1 VLLGD
6 RGGHGRCLLVWAS
19 GTSLLGTVALLARSP
34 LADGWASLAGPD
46 RLPLDRALADLA
58 ALVLLGCTAWAWLA
72 LTATVLEAVRG
83 REPAAAHR
91 PWHLPGGVRRM
102 VLAACGL
109 ALATGVSPALA
120 DGHGHAEQGASRH
133 RHGIAVLAGLPLP
146 DRAAL
151 GARGPEPDPDPVD
164 RPRRGPHIVEVV
176 RGDSLWSIATRD
188 LAAGASDALV
198 DARWHA
204 IYAANR
210 AVIGPDPDMV
220 EPGQRLLLPPPRRD
234 PS

>member
-6 RGGHGRCLLVWAS
+6 RGGRRRCLLGWAS
-19 GTSLLGTVALLARSP
+19 GTTLLGTVALLARPSV
-34 LADGWASLAGPD
+34 ADGWAALGAPD

-58 ALVLLGCTAWAWLA
+58 GLVLLGCTAWAWLA
-72 LTATVLEAVRG
+72 LTTTVLEAARG
-83 REPAAAHR
+83 GEPGPRR
-91 PWHLPGGVRRM
+91 PWHLPGGVRRL
-102 VLAACGL
+102 VLVACGL
-109 ALATGVSPALA
+109 ALASGASPALA
-120 DGHGHAEQGASRH
+120 DGHGHPEQHASRH
-133 RHGIAVLAGLPLP
+133 RHGVAVLAGLPLP

-151 GARGPEPDPDPVD
+151 PARGSDADPVH
-164 RPRRGPHIVEVV
+164 RSRRRGRIVEVV
-176 RGDSLWSIATRD
+176 RGDSLWSIAARD

-210 AVIGPDPDMV
+210 AVIGPDPDVV
-220 EPGQRLLLPPPRRD
+220 EPGQRLRLPPSRRD